1 MQYFDRQENHNQ
13 SGVLFQLYI
22 LLLSVAIALLYP
34 FLSIVTKLIM
44 NKYLDTPDLT
54 RDYGNIQTKHAS
66 VLLQIRNKR

>member
-1 MQYFDRQENHNQ
+1 MQYFDRQEYHNQ

-22 LLLSVAIALLYP
+22 RVAIALLYP

-54 RDYGNIQTKHAS
+54 RDYGNIQAKHAS
-66 VLLQIRNKR
+66 VLLQIMNKR